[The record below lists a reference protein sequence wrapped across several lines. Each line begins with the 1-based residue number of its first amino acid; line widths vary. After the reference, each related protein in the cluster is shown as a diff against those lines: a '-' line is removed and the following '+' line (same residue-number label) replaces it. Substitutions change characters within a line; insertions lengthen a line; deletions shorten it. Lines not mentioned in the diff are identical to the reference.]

1 MRTLTIGKQIGA
13 GFGAC
18 LIGLLVVAGVGTA
31 ALQSV
36 AEAKNQVIEERVP
49 LVTDALTLNG
59 LFAQKSALVR
69 GFLITGDE
77 QLLDR
82 VDETDGTFDLLLAG
96 MRAADDPEVA
106 AELSR
111 VASADADW
119 GDAFEEIA
127 AERRAAGSA
136 DAVAKNFEQVMF
148 PTADRVRTALER
160 VVATQQAT
168 ITREVE
174 ASTRAKDT
182 ALKVL
187 WGLVALTLVAVVV
200 LTTWLTRKVTRQ
212 LTELALRV
220 ENAAHEMLTVVSQQV
235 SGAAEQ
241 AAAVQE
247 TVATVDE
254 LVQTAEQ
261 AVARAE
267 AVAGKA
273 QESVEV
279 ASAGNR
285 AIEDSNKGILDIRE
299 QVAAIGHSILE
310 LTHRA
315 QSIGEIVGT
324 VESIAA
330 ETHLLALNAAIEAAR
345 AGEHGRGFAVV
356 AGEVKNLADQ
366 SKNATSSVSQILLDI
381 ERGTGAAVL
390 ATEEG
395 TKSTEAGAV
404 LIAASGRTIH
414 QLAETIAAASLAAE
428 QIAASSRQQAAA
440 TLQISEAMR
449 EVDLVMDQNVKA
461 ARQSEETARM
471 LTDAAREMKLLV
483 GVE

>member
-1 MRTLTIGKQIGA
+1 MRLTIGKQIGA

-18 LIGLLVVAGVGTA
+18 LIGLLVVAGVGTT
-31 ALQSV
+31 ALGSV
-36 AEAKNQVIEERVP
+36 AEAKDKVIEERVP
-49 LVTDALTLNG
+49 LVTQALTLDAA
-59 LFAQKSALVR
+59 FAQKAALAR
-69 GFLITGDE
+69 GYIITGDE
-77 QLLDR
+77 QMITR
-82 VDETDGTFDLLLAG
+82 VDEADGTFDLLLADL
-96 MRAADDPEVA
+96 RSAHDPRVA
-106 AELSR
+106 AELAS
-111 VASADADW
+111 VASADEDW
-119 GDAFEEIA
+119 REAFKEIA
-127 AERRAAGSA
+127 AARREAGSA
-136 DAVAKNFEQVMF
+136 DAVAKNFEQTLF
-148 PTADRVRTALER
+148 PAADRVRGALAE
-160 VVATQQAT
+160 VVTIEQAAIAT
-168 ITREVE
+168 EVE
-174 ASTRAKDT
+174 ASTDAKDL

-187 WGLVALTLVAVVV
+187 WGLVALTLAAG
-200 LTTWLTRKVTRQ
+200 LALAIWLTRKVTRQ
-212 LTELALRV
+212 LSDLALRV
-220 ENAAHEMLTVVSQQV
+220 EEAAHQMLAGVSQQV

-356 AGEVKNLADQ
+356 AGEVKNLAEQ
-366 SKNATSSVSQILLDI
+366 SKTATSSVTQILLDI
-381 ERGTGAAVL
+381 ERGTGTAVL

-395 TKSTEAGAV
+395 TKSTEAGAA

-440 TLQISEAMR
+440 TVQISQAMR
-449 EVDLVMDQNVKA
+449 EVDLVMDQNVSA
-461 ARQSEETARM
+461 ARQSEQTAQM
-471 LTDAAREMKLLV
+471 LTEAAREMKLLV
-483 GVE
+483 GVG

>member
-1 MRTLTIGKQIGA
+1 MRRLTVGKQIGA

-36 AEAKNQVIEERVP
+36 ADAKDQVIEERVP
-49 LVTDALTLNG
+49 RVTDALTLEN
-59 LFAQKSALVR
+59 LFEHKTALVR
-69 GFLITGDE
+69 GYMITGDE
-77 QLLDR
+77 KMLTR
-82 VDETDGTFDLLLAG
+82 VDDVDASFDRLLAELQAG
-96 MRAADDPEVA
+96 DDRDLAVDLA
-106 AELSR
+106 QVVSGDAE
-111 VASADADW
+111 W
-119 GDAFEEIA
+119 GDALEEIVA
-127 AERRAAGSA
+127 TRRSADSA
-136 DAVAKNFEQVMF
+136 DAVAKNFESVLF
-148 PTADRVRTALER
+148 PAAERVRKALGR
-160 VVATQQAT
+160 VVGTEETA
-168 ITREVE
+168 ITREVL
-174 ASTRAKDT
+174 ASTDAKDN
-182 ALKVL
+182 ALRLL
-187 WGLVALTLVAVVV
+187 WALVGVTLLAGLVLA
-200 LTTWLTRKVTRQ
+200 TWLTRQVSRQ
-212 LTELALRV
+212 LTELAIRV
-220 ENAAHEMLTVVSQQV
+220 ENAAHEMLAGVSQQV

-279 ASAGNR
+279 ASAGNQ
-285 AIEDSNKGILDIRE
+285 AVQDSNKGILDIRE

-310 LTHRA
+310 LTQRA

-366 SKNATSSVSQILLDI
+366 SKNATASVTQILLDI
-381 ERGTGAAVL
+381 ERGTSAAVL

-395 TKSTEAGAV
+395 TKSTAAGAR
-404 LIAASGRTIH
+404 LIAASGRTIQ
-414 QLAETIAAASLAAE
+414 QLAETIAAAALAAE

-449 EVDLVMDQNVKA
+449 EVDLVMDRNVTA
-461 ARQSEETARM
+461 ARQSEQTARM
-471 LTDAAREMKLLV
+471 LTDAAQEMKQLV
-483 GVE
+483 GAE